1 MRGLSAFTN
10 RLSVCLS
17 QLTEVAELNF
27 TTSF

>member
-10 RLSVCLS
+10 RLSVCGG